1 MLGEPT
7 ELIVVFAI
15 SITLLGAVM
24 LIFAA
29 RFGDRVVAATGVSQ
43 SVVRQRRSKA
53 FRSHSASRMLRQ
65 KEWILLARDPWLMS
79 QTLMQILYLVPP
91 ALFLWHSFHN
101 RTNDAYIL
109 LVPMM
114 VMAAGHLGGNLAWL
128 SISGEDAPEL
138 IATAPV
144 SAQRIIWAKIEAVMG
159 AVAFIF
165 APLVVALAFAS
176 VRPALVAGA
185 GVLIAA
191 ASAVLIQLCFRIQA
205 RRSQFRHRHVS
216 ASRIATLAEAVSSIA
231 WALSS
236 ALAAAGLWLAL
247 IPALTAIG
255 ILGGVWLSS
264 PPQAQSYASR

>member
-7 ELIVVFAI
+7 ELMVVLAI
-15 SITLLGAVM
+15 SITLLGTVM
-24 LIFAA
+24 LIFAD
-29 RFGDRVVAATGVSQ
+29 RFGDRVVAAAGVSQ

-91 ALFLWHSFHN
+91 ALFLWLSFHN

-128 SISGEDAPEL
+128 SMSGEDAPDL
-138 IATAPV
+138 VATAPIA
-144 SAQRIIWAKIEAVMG
+144 AQRIIWAKIEAVMG
-159 AVAFIF
+159 VIAFIF
-165 APLVVALAFAS
+165 APLVIALAFAS
-176 VRPALVAGA
+176 VRPALVAGV
-185 GVLIAA
+185 GVLIAT
-191 ASAVLIQLCFRIQA
+191 ASAILIQLCFRKQA

-216 ASRIATLAEAVSSIA
+216 ASRIATFAEAVSSIA

-236 ALAAAGLWLAL
+236 ALAAAGMWLAL

-255 ILGGVWLSS
+255 ILGVVWLSS
-264 PPQAQSYASR
+264 PPIAQSYASR

>member
-1 MLGEPT
+1 
-7 ELIVVFAI
+7 
-15 SITLLGAVM
+15 M

-29 RFGDRVVAATGVSQ
+29 RFGDRVVAAAGVSQ
-43 SVVRQRRSKA
+43 SVVRQRYSKA
-53 FRSHSASRMLRQ
+53 FRSQSPSRMLRH

-91 ALFLWHSFHN
+91 ALFLWHTFHN

-128 SISGEDAPEL
+128 SISGEDAPDL

-159 AVAFIF
+159 VIAVIF

-176 VRPALVAGA
+176 IKPALVAGA

-191 ASAVLIQLCFRIQA
+191 ASAILIQLCFRVQA
-205 RRSQFRHRHVS
+205 RRSQFRHRHAS
-216 ASRIATLAEAVSSIA
+216 ASRIATIAEAVSSIA

-236 ALAAAGLWLAL
+236 ALAAASMWLAL
-247 IPALTAIG
+247 VPALTAIA

-264 PPQAQSYASR
+264 PPIAPSYASR